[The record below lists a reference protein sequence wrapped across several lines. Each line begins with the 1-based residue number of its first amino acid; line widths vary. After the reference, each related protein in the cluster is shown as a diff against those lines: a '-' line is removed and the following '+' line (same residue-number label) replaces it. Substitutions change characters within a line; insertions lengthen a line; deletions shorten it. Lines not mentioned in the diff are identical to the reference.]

1 MASTLF
7 RGPVLVGKKN
17 EAGKTGFNIEQKDSN
32 YTVVIN
38 NGDSGKTLLSN
49 TKDVVF
55 TLPSIAVGNVY
66 TFTLPSIAVGN
77 VYTFVN
83 TGADGQNNLTIN
95 PATLDGILYLGGL
108 VDNKDLINTLATS
121 KVGDY
126 VTIASLNSIVFWT
139 VVDVQGVWA
148 KES

>member
-17 EAGKTGFNIEQKDSN
+17 EAGVTGFNIEQKDSS
-32 YTVVIN
+32 YTVVIST
-38 NGDSGKTLLSN
+38 DSGKTFLSN
-49 TKDVVF
+49 TTGVVF
-55 TLPSIAVGNVY
+55 TLPAIAVGNV
-66 TFTLPSIAVGN
+66 F
-77 VYTFVN
+77 TFVN
-83 TGADGQNNLTIN
+83 TAADGGNNLTVSPN
-95 PATLDGILYLGGL
+95 GSDGILYLGGL
-108 VDNKDLINTLATS
+108 VDDKDVVNTASTS

-126 VTIASLNSIVFWT
+126 VTIASLNSTVFWT

>member
-17 EAGKTGFNIEQKDSN
+17 EAGKTGFNITQKDSS
-32 YTVVIN
+32 YTVVIST
-38 NGDSGKTLLSN
+38 DSGKTFLSN
-49 TKDVVF
+49 TTDVVF
-55 TLPSIAVGNVY
+55 ALPSIA
-66 TFTLPSIAVGN
+66 IGN

-83 TGADGQNNLTIN
+83 TAADGGNNLTISPN
-95 PATLDGILYLGGL
+95 SSDGILYLGSL
-108 VDNKDLINTLATS
+108 TDNKDVINTASTS

-126 VTIASLNSIVFWT
+126 VTIASLNSTAHWT
-139 VVDVQGVWA
+139 VVDAQGVWA

>member
-7 RGPVLVGKKN
+7 RGPILQGKKN
-17 EAGKTGFNIEQKDSN
+17 EAGLTGYNIEQKDSN
-32 YTVVIN
+32 YTVVIST
-38 NGDSGKTLLSN
+38 DSGKTFLSN

-55 TLPSIAVGNVY
+55 TLPGIAVGNVF
-66 TFTLPSIAVGN
+66 TFI
-77 VYTFVN
+77 N
-83 TGADGQNNLTIN
+83 TGADGQNNLTISPN
-95 PATLDGILYLGGL
+95 SSDGILYVGGL

-126 VTIASLNSIVFWT
+126 VKIAALNSTAHWT
-139 VVDVQGVWA
+139 VVEAQGVWA

>member
-1 MASTLF
+1 MATTLF
-7 RGPVLVGKKN
+7 RGPILHGKKN
-17 EAGKTGFNIEQKDSN
+17 EAGVTGYNIEQKDSN

-38 NGDSGKTLLSN
+38 NGDSGKTFLSN

-55 TLPSIAVGNVY
+55 TLPSIA
-66 TFTLPSIAVGN
+66 IGN

-83 TGADGQNNLTIN
+83 TGADGQNNLTIS
-95 PATLDGILYLGGL
+95 PATLDGILYLSSL
-108 VDNKDLINTLATS
+108 TDNKDIINTQGTS

-126 VTIASLNSIVFWT
+126 VTIASLNSTVFWT

-148 KES
+148 KE

>member
-17 EAGKTGFNIEQKDSN
+17 EAGVTGFNIEQKDSS

-38 NGDSGKTLLSN
+38 TDSGKTFLSN
-49 TKDVVF
+49 TTDVVF
-55 TLPSIAVGNVY
+55 TLPA
-66 TFTLPSIAVGN
+66 IAVGN

-83 TGADGQNNLTIN
+83 TAGDGGNNLTVSPN
-95 PATLDGILYLGGL
+95 SSDGILYLGGL
-108 VDNKDLINTLATS
+108 VDDKDVVNTASTS

-126 VTIASLNSIVFWT
+126 VTIASLNSTVFWT

>member
-17 EAGKTGFNIEQKDSN
+17 EAGVTGFNIEQKDSN
-32 YTVVIN
+32 YTVVIST
-38 NGDSGKTLLSN
+38 DSGKTLLSN

-55 TLPSIAVGNVY
+55 TLPAIAIGNV
-66 TFTLPSIAVGN
+66 V
-77 VYTFVN
+77 TFVN
-83 TGADGQNNLTIN
+83 TGADGQNNLTISPN
-95 PATLDGILYLGGL
+95 SSDGILYLGSL
-108 VDNKDLINTLATS
+108 TDNKDLINTQATS

-126 VTIASLNSIVFWT
+126 VTIASLNSTAHWT

>member
-7 RGPVLVGKKN
+7 RGPILQGKKN
-17 EAGKTGFNIEQKDSN
+17 EAGLTGYNIEQKDSN

-38 NGDSGKTLLSN
+38 TDSGKTFLSN

-55 TLPSIAVGNVY
+55 TLPGIAVGNVF
-66 TFTLPSIAVGN
+66 TFI
-77 VYTFVN
+77 N
-83 TGADGQNNLTIN
+83 TGADGQNNLTISPN
-95 PATLDGILYLGGL
+95 SSDGILYVGGL

-126 VTIASLNSIVFWT
+126 VTIASLNSTVFWT

>member
-7 RGPVLVGKKN
+7 RGPILHGKKN
-17 EAGKTGFNIEQKDSN
+17 EGGVTGFNIEQKDSN

-66 TFTLPSIAVGN
+66 TF
-77 VYTFVN
+77 VN
-83 TGADGQNNLTIN
+83 TGADGQNNLTIS
-95 PATLDGILYLGGL
+95 PAAADGIVYLGAL
-108 VDNKDLINTLATS
+108 TDDSDVINTQATS

>member
-1 MASTLF
+1 MATTLF
-7 RGPVLVGKKN
+7 RGPILHGKKN
-17 EAGKTGFNIEQKDSN
+17 EAGVTGFNIEQKDSN

-38 NGDSGKTLLSN
+38 NGDSGKTFLSN

-55 TLPSIAVGNVY
+55 TLPAIA
-66 TFTLPSIAVGN
+66 IGN

-83 TGADGQNNLTIN
+83 TGADGQNNLTIS
-95 PATLDGILYLGGL
+95 PAAADGIVYLGAL
-108 VDNKDLINTLATS
+108 TDDSDVINTQATS

-126 VTIASLNSIVFWT
+126 VTIASLNSVVFWT

>member
-17 EAGKTGFNIEQKDSN
+17 EAGVTGFNIEQKDSN

-38 NGDSGKTLLSN
+38 NGDCGKTLLSN

-55 TLPSIAVGNVY
+55 TLPSIA
-66 TFTLPSIAVGN
+66 IGN

-83 TGADGQNNLTIN
+83 TGADGQNNLTIS
-95 PATLDGILYLGGL
+95 PVSIDGILYAGSLT
-108 VDNKDLINTLATS
+108 DNKDLINTQATS

-126 VTIASLNSIVFWT
+126 VTLASLNSTAHWT

>member
-17 EAGKTGFNIEQKDSN
+17 EAGVTGFNIEQKDSS

-66 TFTLPSIAVGN
+66 TF
-77 VYTFVN
+77 VN
-83 TGADGQNNLTIN
+83 TGADGQNNLTIS
-95 PATLDGILYLGGL
+95 PVSIDGILYLGSL
-108 VDNKDLINTLATS
+108 TDDKDVINTQGTS

-126 VTIASLNSIVFWT
+126 VTIASLNSVVFWT

-148 KES
+148 KE

>member
-38 NGDSGKTLLSN
+38 TDSGKTFLSN
-49 TKDVVF
+49 TTDVVF
-55 TLPSIAVGNVY
+55 TLPA
-66 TFTLPSIAVGN
+66 IAVGN

-83 TGADGQNNLTIN
+83 TAGDGGNNLTVSPN
-95 PATLDGILYLGGL
+95 SSDGILYLGGL
-108 VDNKDLINTLATS
+108 TDDSDVINTASTS

-126 VTIASLNSIVFWT
+126 VTIASLNSTVFWT

-148 KES
+148 KS

>member
-1 MASTLF
+1 MATTLF

-17 EAGKTGFNIEQKDSN
+17 EGGLTGYNITQKDSN
-32 YTVVIN
+32 YTVVIST
-38 NGDSGKTLLSN
+38 DSGKTFLSN

-55 TLPSIAVGNVY
+55 TLPAIAIGNV
-66 TFTLPSIAVGN
+66 V
-77 VYTFVN
+77 TFVN
-83 TGADGQNNLTIN
+83 TGADGQNNLTIS
-95 PATLDGILYLGGL
+95 PQSGDGILYLGSL
-108 VDNKDLINTLATS
+108 TDDKDVINTQGTS

-126 VTIASLNSIVFWT
+126 VTIASLNSTVFWT

>member
-7 RGPVLVGKKN
+7 RGPILQGKKN
-17 EAGKTGFNIEQKDSN
+17 EAGLSGYNIEQKDSN
-32 YTVVIN
+32 YTVVIST
-38 NGDSGKTLLSN
+38 DSGKTFLSN

-55 TLPSIAVGNVY
+55 TLPGIAVGNVF
-66 TFTLPSIAVGN
+66 TFI
-77 VYTFVN
+77 N
-83 TGADGQNNLTIN
+83 TGADGQKNLTISPN
-95 PATLDGILYLGGL
+95 SSDGILYVGGL

-126 VTIASLNSIVFWT
+126 VKIAALNSTAHWT
-139 VVDVQGVWA
+139 VVEAQGVWA

>member
-17 EAGKTGFNIEQKDSN
+17 EAGVTGFNIEQKDSN

-38 NGDSGKTLLSN
+38 NGDCGKTLLSN

-55 TLPSIAVGNVY
+55 TLPSIAIGNV
-66 TFTLPSIAVGN
+66 F
-77 VYTFVN
+77 TFVN
-83 TGADGQNNLTIN
+83 TGADGQNNLTIS
-95 PATLDGILYLGGL
+95 PVSIDGILYAGSLT
-108 VDNKDLINTLATS
+108 DNKDLINTQATS
-121 KVGDY
+121 KVGDR
-126 VTIASLNSIVFWT
+126 VTIASLNSTVFWT

>member
-1 MASTLF
+1 MATTLF
-7 RGPVLVGKKN
+7 RGPILHGKKN
-17 EAGKTGFNIEQKDSN
+17 EAGVTGYNIEQKDSN

-49 TKDVVF
+49 TKDVV
-55 TLPSIAVGNVY
+55 
-66 TFTLPSIAVGN
+66 FTLPSIAVGN

-108 VDNKDLINTLATS
+108 VDNKDLINTQGTS

>member
-17 EAGKTGFNIEQKDSN
+17 EAGVTGYNIEQKDSN

-38 NGDSGKTLLSN
+38 TDSGKTFISK
-49 TKDVVF
+49 TTDVAF
-55 TLPSIAVGNVY
+55 TLPAIAVGNVY
-66 TFTLPSIAVGN
+66 TFI
-77 VYTFVN
+77 N
-83 TGADGQNNLTIN
+83 TGADAQNNLTVSPN
-95 PATLDGILYLGGL
+95 GNDGILYLGSL
-108 VDNKDLINTLATS
+108 TDDKDVINTKATS

-126 VTIASLNSIVFWT
+126 VTIASLNSTVFWT

-148 KES
+148 KE